1 MRNIE
6 GIQAVVAKLK
16 PHFTVMEQHF
26 EHESSIFS
34 GLISSSSHDTL
45 GRVLKCHL
53 IVEHYLNRFLVAHFD
68 IDNFDDVR
76 LTFAQKATL
85 LPNRATAAS
94 FVKPGIFELNRIRNR
109 FGHSLGAE
117 ISDQDMGSIRTVLD
131 IARPR
136 VAFGSPVE
144 AIEVFTTVACTFLT
158 PTPAELQP
166 ILAEAFS
173 TVQVHTDAPE

>member
-6 GIQAVVAKLK
+6 GIQAVVAKLT
-16 PHFTVMEQHF
+16 PHFAAIEQHF
-26 EHESSIFS
+26 EHESSIFI
-34 GLISSSSHDTL
+34 GLISSAHDTL

-53 IVEHYLNRFLVAHFD
+53 IVEHYLNRFLVVHFD

-85 LPNRATAAS
+85 LPNRATAAA

-117 ISDQDMGSIRTVLD
+117 LSDQDLGSIRTVLD

-144 AIEVFTTVACTFLT
+144 AIEAFTTVACTFLI
-158 PTPAELQP
+158 PTPAELQQVF
-166 ILAEAFS
+166 AEAFS